1 MSEDD
6 SRARAGLPRP
16 MARGRVR
23 TGLPRSA
30 ACALARAGLPRS
42 AVYGRAGAGLP
53 RPMACGRALGCASP
67 WRTTRSSALVAAP
80 PSMAPPR
87 RRRRPPAIGRG
98 RPAPGR
104 AVLVGAVGAMLLV
117 LAAGCARKG
126 PPSGGPP
133 DLVPPQV
140 VSSEPDSGKAR
151 VRVDAPLSVTFSEGM
166 EPRST
171 GEAVSLAPRVDVR
184 QRRWNGREL
193 TLLLEGPMRANQTY
207 TLFVGPSARDRHGN
221 ALSSGRTVV
230 FSTADSFPPGVLEGR
245 IEARGFDVAGT
256 YLWCYRDGRS
266 PDSTARDF
274 DALGLADAQGFFRIP
289 GLPVPGSYRL
299 WAFADLNHNRSFEP
313 EKDVLAPVDTTLEL
327 TAAHAVARDLTVRVV
342 DPRAPAHLRGIV
354 VDPTG
359 DTLGVFRV
367 IAIAEEDST
376 RRVLAEPDGKGA
388 FDLKL
393 EPGKWQVRAWR
404 DEDGNRGWRM
414 DQEPASELE
423 HVVLGPAQEML
434 KVRLVLRRWGGG
446 GP

>member
-1 MSEDD
+1 MTTGEARP
-6 SRARAGLPRP
+6 RAMALGPARPGLPRP
-16 MARGRVR
+16 MAG
-23 TGLPRSA
+23 
-30 ACALARAGLPRS
+30 
-42 AVYGRAGAGLP
+42 
-53 RPMACGRALGCASP
+53 GRALGCASP
-67 WRTTRSSALVAAP
+67 WRTARSSALLAAP

-98 RPAPGR
+98 RPGR
-104 AVLVGAVGAMLLV
+104 GRSPLVLVVGVLLLLV
-117 LAAGCARKG
+117 LAGCARKG
-126 PPSGGPP
+126 APSGGPP

-140 VSSEPDSGKAR
+140 VSSAPDSGKAR
-151 VRVDAPLSVTFSEGM
+151 VPLDARLSLTFSEGM

-171 GEAVSLAPRVDVR
+171 GEAVELAPRVGIR

-193 TLLLEGPMRANQTY
+193 TLLLEEPLRANQTY

-230 FSTADSFPPGVLEGR
+230 FSTADSFPPGVLEGT

-256 YLWCYRDGRS
+256 YLWCYRGGRS

-274 DALGLADAQGFFRIP
+274 DALGLADAQGHFRIP

-299 WAFADLNHNRSFEP
+299 WAFADLNRNRSFEP
-313 EKDVLAPVDTTLEL
+313 DKDVLAPADTTLEL
-327 TAAHAVARDLTVRVV
+327 TAAHSVAQGLAVRIV
-342 DPRAPAHLRGIV
+342 DPRAPGHVRGIV

-367 IAIAEEDST
+367 IAIAEEDTS
-376 RRVLAEPDGKGA
+376 RRVLAEPGGKGT

-393 EPGKWQVRAWR
+393 APGKWQVRAWR
-404 DEDGNRGWRM
+404 DEDGNRAWRM
-414 DQEPASELE
+414 DVEPASEVIHYQLE
-423 HVVLGPAQEML
+423 PAQEIND
-434 KVRLVLRRWGGG
+434 VRLVLQRWVG